1 MQRINSCLRG
11 ELIHAYGYSSEWEAR
26 RYTCSRAATLIR
38 TRFRPAGG
46 THNLFNDTPGHVNEP
61 NFLIQELG
69 RKVRSGQSPGTPAS
83 QAGQEQKEI
92 NPAPGALL
100 LASPPP
106 PAPEEPL
113 GAQNHEIREPWG
125 GPASPDSPTG
135 GFCRSFSTQKDK

>member
-1 MQRINSCLRG
+1 MGSAALHLLLG
-11 ELIHAYGYSSEWEAR
+11 SYADLHALP
-26 RYTCSRAATLIR
+26 SR
-38 TRFRPAGG
+38 GG
-46 THNLFNDTPGHVNEP
+46 THNLFNDTPGHVNQP

-100 LASPPP
+100 LASPLP

-113 GAQNHEIREPWG
+113 G
-125 GPASPDSPTG
+125 GPKS
-135 GFCRSFSTQKDK
+135 

>member
-1 MQRINSCLRG
+1 MQRKDKLLPQGRVNTRLWIFKRMGNAALH
-11 ELIHAYGYSSEWEAR
+11 LP
-26 RYTCSRAATLIR
+26 ATLIR

-69 RKVRSGQSPGTPAS
+69 RKVRSGQSPGTPTS

-125 GPASPDSPTG
+125 GPASPDSPMG